1 MTDFRDMTAT
11 RRSEIG
17 RLGGLAAHEKGTAH
31 QWTTE
36 EAKAA
41 GRRGGKAR
49 AEKAKAR
56 AQEQQHVDENV
67 ISGTP
72 PFDDIGPGRD
82 N

>member
-56 AQEQQHVDENV
+56 VQSA
-67 ISGTP
+67 I
-72 PFDDIGPGRD
+72 DDAHAANAAGEGMITNHD